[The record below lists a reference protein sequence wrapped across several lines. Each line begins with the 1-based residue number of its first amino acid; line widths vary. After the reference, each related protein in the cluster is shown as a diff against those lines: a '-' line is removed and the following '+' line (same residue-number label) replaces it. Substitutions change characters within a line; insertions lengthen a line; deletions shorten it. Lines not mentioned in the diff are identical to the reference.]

1 MDHLTTTLHQLCEL
15 IALDNVDS
23 PSDGAEVM
31 AHPAVRDMV
40 IDATGEVGVL
50 RYRIRLKPSAS
61 EPSAEAVSPL
71 ALAVD
76 LRFIRRGRPRF
87 TGCKITRGQSFTPWQ
102 KWPRTGG

>member
-23 PSDGAEVM
+23 SSDGAEVM
-31 AHPAVRDMV
+31 ARPAVRDMV
-40 IDATGEVGVL
+40 IDAAGEVGVL
-50 RYRIRLKPSAS
+50 RYRIRLKSSAS

-76 LRFIRRGRPRF
+76 LRPHLP
-87 TGCKITRGQSFTPWQ
+87 QSCQMQVNGAGTQ
-102 KWPRTGG
+102 LTASGH